1 MRCQN
6 AKLFLRKP
14 LAEGQHG
21 LAKHNHSIV
30 IIGLIVVFIV
40 RRGFQM
46 KALAQEGV
54 AIEGTIIKKFR
65 QPGSGTTAPYLR
77 YEHTTPMGE
86 RYENKIAVDED
97 VWQGHEVGDAI
108 ELIYTPK
115 QPSVSATKYMVN
127 LSRQALKLPP
137 L

>member
-1 MRCQN
+1 MDWLN
-6 AKLFLRKP
+6 ILIPIA
-14 LAEGQHG
+14 
-21 LAKHNHSIV
+21 
-30 IIGLIVVFIV
+30 IIGLIAAFIV

-46 KALAQEGV
+46 KALAHEGV

-77 YEHTTPMGE
+77 YKYTTPTGE

-108 ELIYTPK
+108 ELVYTPK
-115 QPSVSATKYMVN
+115 RPSVSAAKYMVN